1 MDNNLVAYE
10 MANESKLEVCYSP
23 SLLVNVSVAEAST
36 SVLVCCQVLPWRE
49 QEKPLDLMVDLV
61 DAEE

>member
-1 MDNNLVAYE
+1 
-10 MANESKLEVCYSP
+10 MADESKLEVCSSP

-36 SVLVCCQVLPWRE
+36 SVLVRCQVLPWRE
-49 QEKPLDLMVDLV
+49 QEEPSDLMVDLV